1 MSKKR
6 EEETIIPKELSTLH
20 NFSGDIKRSVF
31 AIALFSLAIIVFLS
45 FFEKAGVFG
54 DFLNQIISLA
64 IGWMKFIFPVFLVI
78 AGGVLLFRKETLF
91 YVSKIVGLGVVFLS
105 TSGFLHWFFASEK
118 MILVAK
124 NGQGG
129 GYTGYFLAHFF
140 NKYFGEGGG
149 LVVILTIFFTG
160 LIITFNFSVIQIFHN
175 IKNILSEK
183 KSGKDNQ
190 KDNQNEKEEETPL
203 ERRETKEN
211 ETEEKK
217 EKKEEKKTEE
227 IEVEK
232 NIGRMEFVNGRD
244 QYISSQID
252 MESESIFSHNLERK
266 NFSED
271 ELLNPS
277 VAFERKKFSKKR
289 KWVFPPPDLLEKS
302 SQKAKAGDVEAEF
315 SIIEKTLK
323 NFGIE
328 VERGEPLVGPSV
340 TQYSFR
346 PAVGVK
352 IAKILALQND
362 LALALA
368 ARSIRIEAPIPGKS
382 FIGVEVPNKIPA
394 DVRLR
399 DIIDEREFKKRE
411 SDLTLAI
418 GRDVS
423 GGCFL
428 KDLAQMPHLLIAGST
443 GTGKS
448 VSINAIITSLLYQ
461 NSPENLKFLMV
472 DPKRVEL
479 SLYKGI
485 PHLLTDVIVD
495 NDKVINA
502 LNWAVGEMGE
512 RYKLLQE
519 TGSRDI
525 ESYKRKMKEEK
536 SMAIGERK
544 EWKNLPYI
552 VIIIDELADLMGSH
566 GREVEG
572 AIVRIAQMARAVG
585 IHLILSTQRPSVK
598 VITGLIKANI
608 TTRMAFQVATQI
620 DSRTIIDMGGAEKLL
635 GKGDMLYS
643 SSASPKPKRVQGVF
657 ISESEVKRVVKFIK
671 ENNPVAKVDLEKY
684 PEDIS
689 ENEKNSY
696 ESEKDILGFNKLE
709 ASDEDGYILEEA
721 KKEIIMAK
729 KVSASFLQRRLKIGY
744 NRASRILDILEEK
757 GLVGPSNGAKPR
769 EIYFDR
775 EETGEKEKIEY
786 EDSLEDQE
794 KRDKWQI

>member
-1 MSKKR
+1 MGKKKK
-6 EEETIIPKELSTLH
+6 EEKEIISEELPLRH

-31 AIALFSLAIIVFLS
+31 AIALFALALVVFLS
-45 FFEKAGVFG
+45 FFGKAGMFG
-54 DFLNQIISLA
+54 DFLDQIISLS
-64 IGWMKFIFPVFLVI
+64 IGWMKFIFPVFLII
-78 AGGVLLFRKETLF
+78 AGGVLLFRKETFF
-91 YVSKIVGLGVVFLS
+91 YVVKITGLLMVFLS
-105 TSGFLHWFFASEK
+105 SSAFLHWFFSPQK
-118 MILVAK
+118 MIWIAK
-124 NGQGG
+124 QGQGG
-129 GYTGYFLAHFF
+129 GYLGYFLAYFF
-140 NKYFGEGGG
+140 KKYLGSGGG
-149 LVVILTIFFTG
+149 AVIIATVFFTG
-160 LIITFNFSVIQIFHN
+160 VIITFNFSIIRFFQNLINNFFKN
-175 IKNILSEK
+175 KDEKNKNIEEK
-183 KSGKDNQ
+183 NDLEENGVSGKT
-190 KDNQNEKEEETPL
+190 EK
-203 ERRETKEN
+203 N
-211 ETEEKK
+211 IQ
-217 EKKEEKKTEE
+217 KKEEKEKKGEE

-252 MESESIFSHNLERK
+252 LENENFLSNDLERK
-266 NFSED
+266 NFSEG
-271 ELLNPS
+271 EPLNPKL
-277 VAFERKKFSKKR
+277 AFERKRFSKKR
-289 KWVFPPPDLLEKS
+289 KWIFPPPDLLEKS
-302 SQKAKAGDVEAEF
+302 SQKAKAGDVEEEF
-315 SIIEKTLK
+315 LIIEKTLK
-323 NFGIE
+323 NFGID
-328 VERGEPLVGPSV
+328 VERGEPLIGPSV

-352 IAKILALQND
+352 ISKILALQND

-423 GGCFL
+423 GDCFL

-495 NDKVINA
+495 NDKVVNA

-512 RYKLLQE
+512 RYKLLQD

-536 SMAIGERK
+536 TMLGGEKK

-552 VIIIDELADLMGSH
+552 VIIIDELADLMGTH

-643 SSASPKPKRVQGVF
+643 SSAFPKPKRVQGVF
-657 ISESEVKRVVKFIK
+657 VSESEVKRVVKFIK
-671 ENNPVAKVDLEKY
+671 ENNPTPKADEEKY
-684 PEDIS
+684 SEDIS
-689 ENEKNSY
+689 QNERNFYGSEKN
-696 ESEKDILGFNKLE
+696 EKDILEFNKGE
-709 ASDEDGYILEEA
+709 TSDEDGYILEEA
-721 KKEIIMAK
+721 KKEIIIAQK
-729 KVSASFLQRRLKIGY
+729 ASASFLQRRLKIGY

-769 EIYFDR
+769 EIYFER
-775 EETGEKEKIEY
+775 EEVEEKEKIKY